1 MFRQLTAA
9 ALATLALAACEPTTP
24 TSNDPYSTIPTGD
37 YVLFNIGGEVLS
49 VRHTTMTISPT
60 QMTGRTGCNNFVVP
74 VSGTPPEF
82 VAGEIQTAGLTCRWS
97 AQETKFFNAL
107 RQANKI
113 SYEDGVL
120 RFNAAC
126 KSCRLCVKNGPPGA
140 VIWMNEAKPALDK
153 SAWRGVAV
161 FAERREHTIHPVTL
175 ELLGKAKELACVT
188 REPVYA
194 LLIGSETAQLY
205 LPN

>member
-49 VRHTTMTISPT
+49 VRHTTMQITPT
-60 QMTGRTGCNNFVVP
+60 GITGRTGCNSFAAP
-74 VSGTPPEF
+74 ITGTPPEI
-82 VAGEIQTAGLTCRWS
+82 VVGEIQSARASCRWS

-120 RFNAAC
+120 RISGGQDTLTFEYGHLATPAGPIGRNLNPNDAA
-126 KSCRLCVKNGPPGA
+126 K
-140 VIWMNEAKPALDK
+140 
-153 SAWRGVAV
+153 
-161 FAERREHTIHPVTL
+161 AE
-175 ELLGKAKELACVT
+175 G
-188 REPVYA
+188 
-194 LLIGSETAQLY
+194 Q
-205 LPN
+205 

>member
-1 MFRQLTAA
+1 MFRQLTAT
-9 ALATLALAACEPTTP
+9 ALATVALAACEPTAP
-24 TSNDPYSTIPTGD
+24 VSNDPYSTIPTGD

-49 VRHTTMTISPT
+49 VRHTTMTIAPT

-82 VAGEIQTAGLTCRWS
+82 VAGEIQTNGLTCRWS

-120 RFNAAC
+120 RI
-126 KSCRLCVKNGPPGA
+126 SGGPDTLTFEYGHLATPAGP
-140 VIWMNEAKPALDK
+140 IGRNLNPNEVAKA
-153 SAWRGVAV
+153 G
-161 FAERREHTIHPVTL
+161 
-175 ELLGKAKELACVT
+175 G
-188 REPVYA
+188 
-194 LLIGSETAQLY
+194 Q
-205 LPN
+205 

>member
-9 ALATLALAACEPTTP
+9 ALATLALAACEPAAP
-24 TSNDPYSTIPTGD
+24 VSNDPYSTIPTGD

-82 VAGEIQTAGLTCRWS
+82 VAGEIQTNGLTCRWS

-120 RFNAAC
+120 RISGGPDTLTFEYGRLATPAGPIGRNLNPTDAA
-126 KSCRLCVKNGPPGA
+126 
-140 VIWMNEAKPALDK
+140 
-153 SAWRGVAV
+153 
-161 FAERREHTIHPVTL
+161 
-175 ELLGKAKELACVT
+175 KA
-188 REPVYA
+188 
-194 LLIGSETAQLY
+194 GGQ
-205 LPN
+205 

>member
-24 TSNDPYSTIPTGD
+24 ASNGPYYTIPTGD

-49 VRHTTMTISPT
+49 VRHTTMTIAPT

-74 VSGTPPEF
+74 VSCTPPEY
-82 VAGEIQTAGLTCRWS
+82 VAGEIQTWGQTCRWS

-120 RFNAAC
+120 RI
-126 KSCRLCVKNGPPGA
+126 SGGPDTLTFEYGHLATPAGP
-140 VIWMNEAKPALDK
+140 IGRNLNPNEAA
-153 SAWRGVAV
+153 
-161 FAERREHTIHPVTL
+161 
-175 ELLGKAKELACVT
+175 KAD
-188 REPVYA
+188 
-194 LLIGSETAQLY
+194 GQ
-205 LPN
+205 